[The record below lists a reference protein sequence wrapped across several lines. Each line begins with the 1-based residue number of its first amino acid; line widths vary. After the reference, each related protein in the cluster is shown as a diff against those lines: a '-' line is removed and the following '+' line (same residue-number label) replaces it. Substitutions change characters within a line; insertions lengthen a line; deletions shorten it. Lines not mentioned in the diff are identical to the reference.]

1 MRGVCN
7 ELILVAPCC
16 FHGLYRP
23 PCKQDID
30 EQKHKKTCDPQHDAV
45 ACENGE
51 ELLLAGNVQKY
62 NDLFLWGKETRK
74 AQPVFGND
82 SGHVLGI
89 QSSLYEFGNIRSI

>member
-1 MRGVCN
+1 MN
-7 ELILVAPCC
+7 HMLPE
-16 FHGLYRP
+16 GL
-23 PCKQDID
+23 
-30 EQKHKKTCDPQHDAV
+30 HPQP
-45 ACENGE
+45 EGYTRE

-89 QSSLYEFGNIRSI
+89 QSSLYEFGHIRSI